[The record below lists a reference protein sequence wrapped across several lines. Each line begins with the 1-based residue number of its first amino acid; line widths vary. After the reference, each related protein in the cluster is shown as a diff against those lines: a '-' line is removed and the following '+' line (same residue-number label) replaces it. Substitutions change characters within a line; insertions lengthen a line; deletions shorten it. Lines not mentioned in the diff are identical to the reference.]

1 MSATTQSASRPAPA
15 TGLLARPPLL
25 GLAAL
30 GTILLW
36 RPVAHSLTMLVHELF
51 AGPARLAVSF
61 ALGIAGFVIM
71 WQGFRQRETTAS
83 VLGILAGS
91 LIWTGWAEQGFNSFA
106 ELLGVEPLKW
116 QGFTLFTPGLLM
128 IEASVVLMLMMLVML
143 GSNKDT
149 QCRMF
154 MWFHRTF
161 HIWPGRKTAGY
172 QRQIARVTTL
182 EYLFVV
188 WFFYVLNI
196 AIFDPR
202 LLGPT
207 HPGAMLMLA
216 LVAAWGAYLIWQLTR
231 IRSPGLALRYAI
243 PCVGCVWLL
252 IESAAAMRLFREI
265 WLEPLEFPVV
275 MGLWA
280 VASAAVFA
288 GYTLLPGPGGRGPA
302 AAASD

>member
-1 MSATTQSASRPAPA
+1 MAARSDTTPPVAPV
-15 TGLLARPPLL
+15 TSLLAKPPVL

-30 GTILLW
+30 CAILLW

-51 AGPARLAVSF
+51 AGPSRVAVSF
-61 ALGIAGFVIM
+61 AMGIAGFVLM
-71 WQGFRQRETTAS
+71 WQGFRRSETAAS

-106 ELLGVEPLKW
+106 ELLGVAPLKW

-128 IEASVVLMLMMLVML
+128 IEASVVLMLMMLVLL
-143 GSNKDT
+143 GANKDT

-161 HIWPGRKTAGY
+161 HLWPGRKTAGY

-196 AIFDPR
+196 VIFDPR
-202 LLGPT
+202 VLGPA
-207 HPGAMLMLA
+207 HPGALLMLA
-216 LVAAWGAYLIWQLTR
+216 LIAAWGAYLIWQLTR

-280 VASAAVFA
+280 AASAGAFV
-288 GYTLLPGPGGRGPA
+288 GYALLPGPAGGGGIGENPG
-302 AAASD
+302 

>member
-1 MSATTQSASRPAPA
+1 MEARSDTTPREAPA
-15 TGLLARPPLL
+15 TKLLARPPVL

-30 GTILLW
+30 CAILLW

-51 AGPARLAVSF
+51 TGPSRLAVSF
-61 ALGIAGFVIM
+61 ALGTAGFVLM
-71 WQGFRQRETTAS
+71 WHGFRRSETTAS

-106 ELLGVEPLKW
+106 ELLGVAPLKW

-143 GSNKDT
+143 GANKDT

-154 MWFHRTF
+154 LWFHRTF
-161 HIWPGRKTAGY
+161 RLWQGRRTPGY

-196 AIFDPR
+196 VIFDPR
-202 LLGPT
+202 VLGPA
-207 HPGAMLMLA
+207 HPGALLMLA
-216 LVAAWGAYLIWQLTR
+216 LIAAWGAYLIWQLTR

-280 VASAAVFA
+280 CVSAATFVTYA
-288 GYTLLPGPGGRGPA
+288 RLPGAGDGPETRA
-302 AAASD
+302 AA